1 MALSGYALTLLEAS
15 WVTIQ
20 LSLASVTV
28 GLVLAVLFAGG
39 ETSRFRAIAWPTTA
53 LVTVL
58 RGLPE
63 ILVVLFIFFGST
75 QILFLLTGDFIE
87 VSPFLSGVIALSLIF
102 AAYAS
107 QTLRGALK
115 AVPNGQ
121 REAASALGIS
131 KSRAF
136 FKIVLPQAV
145 RHALPGLTN
154 QWLVLLKD
162 TALVSLIGVT
172 DLLKQAQLTAAATH
186 ESFTWYACAAAVYL
200 VITLITQRVVKQLDK
215 KFSVQDG
222 NSPQGASDK
231 SKSVQSKPAQ
241 DHPVKG
247 ANA

>member
-15 WVTIQ
+15 WITIQ
-20 LSLASVTV
+20 LSFASVIV
-28 GLVLAVLFAGG
+28 GLLLAVAFAGG
-39 ETSRFRAIAWPTTA
+39 EMSRYKLLSWPTTA
-53 LVTVL
+53 FVTVL

-63 ILVVLFIFFGST
+63 LLVVLFIFFGST
-75 QILFLLTGDFIE
+75 QVLFLITGDYVEI
-87 VSPFLSGVIALSLIF
+87 SPFWSGVIALSLIF

-121 REAASALGIS
+121 REAASALGIP
-131 KSRAF
+131 KSHAF
-136 FKIVLPQAV
+136 IKIVLPQAI

-186 ESFTWYACAAAVYL
+186 QSFTWYASAAAVYL
-200 VITLITQRVVKQLDK
+200 VITIVTQRFVKVLDK
-215 KFSVQDG
+215 KYSVQDA
-222 NSPQGASDK
+222 SQGH
-231 SKSVQSKPAQ
+231 SVSATSTKEAT
-241 DHPVKG
+241 
-247 ANA
+247 A

>member
-20 LSLASVTV
+20 LSLASVAV
-28 GLVLAVLFAGG
+28 GLVLAVIFAGG
-39 ETSRFRAIAWPTTA
+39 EMSRYRAISWPTTA
-53 LVTVL
+53 FVTVL

-63 ILVVLFIFFGST
+63 LLIVLFIFFGST
-75 QILFLLTGDFIE
+75 QVLFMITGEFIE
-87 VSPFLSGVIALSLIF
+87 ISPFLSGVVALSLIF
-102 AAYAS
+102 AAYAA

-136 FKIVLPQAV
+136 LRIVLPQTV

-172 DLLKQAQLTAAATH
+172 DLLKQAQLSAAATH
-186 ESFTWYACAAAVYL
+186 ESFTWYASAAAIYL
-200 VITLITQRVVKQLDK
+200 IITLITQRFVKMLDK
-215 KFSVQDG
+215 KYSAQG
-222 NSPQGASDK
+222 GGQTQGA
-231 SKSVQSKPAQ
+231 A
-241 DHPVKG
+241 
-247 ANA
+247 A

>member
-20 LSLASVTV
+20 LSLASVAV
-28 GLVLAVLFAGG
+28 GLVLAVLFASG
-39 ETSRFRAIAWPTTA
+39 EMSRFRAIAWPTTTM
-53 LVTVL
+53 VTVL

-75 QILFLLTGDFIE
+75 QVLFLLTGDFIE

-200 VITLITQRVVKQLDK
+200 VITLVTQQVVKQLDK
-215 KFSVQDG
+215 KYSLQDG
-222 NSPQGASDK
+222 QTVSKK
-231 SKSVQSKPAQ
+231 SSVKKSAKTNALE
-241 DHPVKG
+241 G